1 MAKLLKEKIILPAW
15 ELIKEDTKIKKF
27 YILPW
32 LLSILFLTI
41 LLLYQ
46 AIYTYVVLLWKT
58 DEALVIILKFFQSDY
73 IVEIIISSIIFLIIY
88 FLLTP
93 IFEWWLIKYIDC
105 INKDK
110 KISTSEAFWQ
120 WLYNF
125 FPIFEYNNLFSEF
138 KLISILNWF
147 LFTLRFIWVEYIK
160 PITYIFIVLLFLWIL
175 LNILFAYSKY
185 VIIIDKEPVFKAIW
199 ISSKISILNIK
210 RTTKLYF
217 LMLLLNMRV
226 IFNFIIFLSFPLII
240 IVVIWLITTKIFLF
254 VAITILTILF
264 IIFILGIWYLTAVLE
279 VFTTAIWYYAYIEGK
294 KLLEDEL

>member
-147 LFTLRFIWVEYIK
+147 LFTLRYI
-160 PITYIFIVLLFLWIL
+160 
-175 LNILFAYSKY
+175 
-185 VIIIDKEPVFKAIW
+185 
-199 ISSKISILNIK
+199 
-210 RTTKLYF
+210 
-217 LMLLLNMRV
+217 
-226 IFNFIIFLSFPLII
+226 
-240 IVVIWLITTKIFLF
+240 
-254 VAITILTILF
+254 
-264 IIFILGIWYLTAVLE
+264 G
-279 VFTTAIWYYAYIEGK
+279 
-294 KLLEDEL
+294 